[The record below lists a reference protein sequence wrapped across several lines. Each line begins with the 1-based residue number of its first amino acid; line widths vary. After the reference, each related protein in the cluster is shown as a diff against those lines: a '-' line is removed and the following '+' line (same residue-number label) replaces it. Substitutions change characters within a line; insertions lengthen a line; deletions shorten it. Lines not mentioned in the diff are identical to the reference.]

1 MELSAGTCMV
11 TVTRLDGVTIVLNAE
26 LIETIESV
34 PDTIITLINDK
45 KVVVEESVA
54 QVVESVLNYQR
65 TIRMPLRDRMTIR

>member
-1 MELSAGTCMV
+1 MV

>member
-1 MELSAGTCMV
+1 MV

-26 LIETIESV
+26 LIESIESV

-54 QVVESVLNYQR
+54 QVVESVMEYHR
-65 TIRMPLRDRMTIR
+65 RIRMPVRDRMTVR